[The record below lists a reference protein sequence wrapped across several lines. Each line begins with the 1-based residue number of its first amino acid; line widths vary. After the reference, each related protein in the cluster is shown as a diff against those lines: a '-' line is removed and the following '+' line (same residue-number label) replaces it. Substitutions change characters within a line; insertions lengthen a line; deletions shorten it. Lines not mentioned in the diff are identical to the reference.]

1 MGPLGIKHKNT
12 RDSKWKNIL
21 KSRHFRSF
29 FFITFLFTTIIF
41 IIGGVVIT
49 LQNRMKLHE
58 NLEMKANYVALSV
71 QDNLSNMK
79 NSAVFMGNLASIE
92 RVLEAKSPTLDQ
104 LVRMTNDVTPYS
116 TLYHYES
123 ICLFF
128 NRSQRIFDSSGGMYD
143 YDDFYDKELIETLEN
158 MKGEEMWLINVPYK
172 RYYSPDPAVAVIT
185 YARRLPLYKSQG
197 RGYVTVSYSLG
208 RLQKAAAEAAGYTPY
223 TATVCFQDHL
233 LWSSSDTV
241 MKNWDNGLTAA
252 GNEGLLLP
260 GTTAFSSFSTIGAR
274 CSFHASKLEL
284 LTAVSAT
291 LLQWFLIYL
300 AAAAADFAAS
310 MVYGMIMLRPVDAI
324 MKKIGINPYTEIP
337 GVRED
342 EFSLI
347 STALDNLNAQLSDI
361 GTVMHENQQLVR
373 ERLLSG
379 ILYNYVDITSLPPEY
394 EEHGLLFPFPYYAV
408 ILISLPSLDQ
418 MEDYTRREQLKLV
431 IRTNTTNAFSAL
443 GTAYSLYIDNK
454 SICIILNTGLSDT
467 LSKELSR
474 LCTAL
479 KKRMK
484 QTLSVYPL
492 FSIGICSETEPA
504 PWQVWQ
510 LARHNFIF
518 TAADA
523 DDFVLFSYQNEFTS
537 SIDQDIVSHITQAI
551 IDKNGT
557 GLKEHT
563 DAFRNRYL
571 ENGDEEEVKRL
582 ALITVCTI
590 YASLLEMNGD
600 IPDIQMNASVR
611 KLENA
616 STIDEINKHF
626 CSCLF
631 GMLDAK
637 NKIST
642 ESYGYIQKAVQYIEQ
657 NYSQPITIPQIA
669 GFVGVS
675 SIYLTKLFKLSTGK
689 TLSEYLNYHRT
700 QKSLDLLTHTEET
713 INWISEAVGYSDV
726 RSYIRFFKK
735 FYYMTPSEYR
745 KEH

>member
-1 MGPLGIKHKNT
+1 MGIKHKNT

-241 MKNWDNGLTAA
+241 MKNWDNGLTASE
-252 GNEGLLLP
+252 NEGLLLP

-689 TLSEYLNYHRT
+689 TLSEYLNYHRI
-700 QKSLDLLTHTEET
+700 QKSLDLLTNTEET

>member
-1 MGPLGIKHKNT
+1 MGIKHKNT

-241 MKNWDNGLTAA
+241 MKTWDNGLTVSE
-252 GNEGLLLP
+252 NEGLLLP

-616 STIDEINKHF
+616 STVDEINKHF

>member
-1 MGPLGIKHKNT
+1 MGIKHKNT

-241 MKNWDNGLTAA
+241 MKTWDNGLTAA

-474 LCTAL
+474 LCTTL

>member
-241 MKNWDNGLTAA
+241 MKTWDNGLTAA
-252 GNEGLLLP
+252 ENEGLLLP

-700 QKSLDLLTHTEET
+700 QKSLDLLTNTEET

>member
-1 MGPLGIKHKNT
+1 MGIKHKNT

-241 MKNWDNGLTAA
+241 MKTWDNGLTAA

-675 SIYLTKLFKLSTGK
+675 SIYLTNLFKLSTGK

>member
-1 MGPLGIKHKNT
+1 MGIKHKNT

-241 MKNWDNGLTAA
+241 MKTWDNGLTASE
-252 GNEGLLLP
+252 NEGLLLP

-284 LTAVSAT
+284 LAAVSAT

-361 GTVMHENQQLVR
+361 GTIMHENQQLVR

-379 ILYNYVDITSLPPEY
+379 ILYNYVDITTLPPEY

-700 QKSLDLLTHTEET
+700 QKSLDLLTNTEET

>member
-1 MGPLGIKHKNT
+1 MGIKHKNT

-241 MKNWDNGLTAA
+241 MKTWDNGLTAA

-408 ILISLPSLDQ
+408 ILISLPSLDE

-735 FYYMTPSEYR
+735 FY
-745 KEH
+745 

>member
-1 MGPLGIKHKNT
+1 MGIKHKNT

-241 MKNWDNGLTAA
+241 MKTWDNGLTAA

-394 EEHGLLFPFPYYAV
+394 EEHGLLFPFQYYAV

>member
-1 MGPLGIKHKNT
+1 MGIKHKNT

-241 MKNWDNGLTAA
+241 MKTWDNGLTVSE
-252 GNEGLLLP
+252 NEGLLLP

-518 TAADA
+518 TVADA

>member
-1 MGPLGIKHKNT
+1 MGIKHKNT

-29 FFITFLFTTIIF
+29 FFITFLVTTIIF

-233 LWSSSDTV
+233 LWSSSDAV
-241 MKNWDNGLTAA
+241 MKNWANGLTASE
-252 GNEGLLLP
+252 NEGLLLP

-616 STIDEINKHF
+616 STVDEINKHF

-642 ESYGYIQKAVQYIEQ
+642 ESYGYIQKAVQYIEL

-713 INWISEAVGYSDV
+713 ISWISEAVGYSDV

>member
-1 MGPLGIKHKNT
+1 MGIKHKNT

-241 MKNWDNGLTAA
+241 MKNWDNGLTASE
-252 GNEGLLLP
+252 NEGLLLP

-571 ENGDEEEVKRL
+571 ENGDKEEVKRL

-616 STIDEINKHF
+616 STVDEINKHF

-700 QKSLDLLTHTEET
+700 QKSLDLLTNTEET

>member
-1 MGPLGIKHKNT
+1 MGIKHKNT

-128 NRSQRIFDSSGGMYD
+128 NRSQRIFYSSGGMYD

-241 MKNWDNGLTAA
+241 MKTWDNGLTAA

>member
-1 MGPLGIKHKNT
+1 MGIKHKNT

-241 MKNWDNGLTAA
+241 MKNWDNGLTASE
-252 GNEGLLLP
+252 NEGLLLP

-700 QKSLDLLTHTEET
+700 QKSLDLLTNTEET

>member
-1 MGPLGIKHKNT
+1 MGIKHKNT

-241 MKNWDNGLTAA
+241 MKTWDNGLTVSE
-252 GNEGLLLP
+252 NEGLLLP

-337 GVRED
+337 GVQED

>member
-1 MGPLGIKHKNT
+1 MGIKHKNT

-241 MKNWDNGLTAA
+241 MKTWDNGLTASE
-252 GNEGLLLP
+252 NEGLLLP

-616 STIDEINKHF
+616 STVDEINKHF

>member
-1 MGPLGIKHKNT
+1 MGIKHKNT

-241 MKNWDNGLTAA
+241 MKTWDNGLTAA
-252 GNEGLLLP
+252 ENEGLLLP

-523 DDFVLFSYQNEFTS
+523 NDFVLFSYQNEFTS

>member
-1 MGPLGIKHKNT
+1 MGIKHKNT

-241 MKNWDNGLTAA
+241 MKTWDNGLTVSE
-252 GNEGLLLP
+252 NEGLLLP

-571 ENGDEEEVKRL
+571 ENGDEKEVKRL

-726 RSYIRFFKK
+726 RSYVRVFKK

>member
-1 MGPLGIKHKNT
+1 MGIKHKNT

-233 LWSSSDTV
+233 LWSSSDAV
-241 MKNWDNGLTAA
+241 MKNWANGLTASE
-252 GNEGLLLP
+252 NEGLLLP

-454 SICIILNTGLSDT
+454 SICLILNTGLSDT

-616 STIDEINKHF
+616 STVDEINKHF

-642 ESYGYIQKAVQYIEQ
+642 ESYGYIQKAVQYIEL

-713 INWISEAVGYSDV
+713 ISWISEAVGYSDV

>member
-241 MKNWDNGLTAA
+241 MKNWDNGLTASE
-252 GNEGLLLP
+252 NEGLLLP

-700 QKSLDLLTHTEET
+700 QKSLDLLTNTEET

>member
-1 MGPLGIKHKNT
+1 MGIKHKNT

-233 LWSSSDTV
+233 LWSSSDAV
-241 MKNWDNGLTAA
+241 MKNWANGLTASE
-252 GNEGLLLP
+252 NEGLLLP

-518 TAADA
+518 TTADA

-616 STIDEINKHF
+616 STVDEINKHF

-642 ESYGYIQKAVQYIEQ
+642 ESYGYIQKAVQYIEL

-713 INWISEAVGYSDV
+713 ISWISEAVGYSDV

>member
-1 MGPLGIKHKNT
+1 MGIKHKNT

-21 KSRHFRSF
+21 KSRHFRSL

-233 LWSSSDTV
+233 LWSSSDAV
-241 MKNWDNGLTAA
+241 MKNWANGLTASE
-252 GNEGLLLP
+252 NEGLLLP

-616 STIDEINKHF
+616 STVDEINKHF

-642 ESYGYIQKAVQYIEQ
+642 ESYGYIQKAVQYIEL

-713 INWISEAVGYSDV
+713 ISWISEAVGYSDV

>member
-1 MGPLGIKHKNT
+1 LGIKHKNT

-241 MKNWDNGLTAA
+241 MKTWDNGLTVSE
-252 GNEGLLLP
+252 NEGLLLP

>member
-1 MGPLGIKHKNT
+1 MGIKHKNT

-233 LWSSSDTV
+233 LWSSSDAV
-241 MKNWDNGLTAA
+241 MKNWANGLTASE
-252 GNEGLLLP
+252 NEGLLLP

-616 STIDEINKHF
+616 STVDEINKHF

-700 QKSLDLLTHTEET
+700 QKSLDLLTNTEET

>member
-1 MGPLGIKHKNT
+1 MGIKHKNT

-233 LWSSSDTV
+233 LWSSSDAV
-241 MKNWDNGLTAA
+241 MKNWANGLTASE
-252 GNEGLLLP
+252 NEGLLLP

-454 SICIILNTGLSDT
+454 SICIILNTGMSDT

-616 STIDEINKHF
+616 STVDEINKHF

-642 ESYGYIQKAVQYIEQ
+642 ESYGYIQKAVQYIEL

-713 INWISEAVGYSDV
+713 ISWISEAVGYSDV

>member
-1 MGPLGIKHKNT
+1 MGIKHKNT

-49 LQNRMKLHE
+49 LQNRMKMHE

-241 MKNWDNGLTAA
+241 MKTWDNGLTAA

-300 AAAAADFAAS
+300 AVAAADFAAS

-616 STIDEINKHF
+616 STVDEINKHF

>member
-1 MGPLGIKHKNT
+1 MGIKHKNT

-241 MKNWDNGLTAA
+241 MKTWDNGLTVSE
-252 GNEGLLLP
+252 NEGLLLP

-616 STIDEINKHF
+616 STVDEINKHF

-642 ESYGYIQKAVQYIEQ
+642 ESYGYIQKAVQYIEL

-713 INWISEAVGYSDV
+713 ISWISEAVGYSDV

>member
-241 MKNWDNGLTAA
+241 MKTWDNGLTVSE
-252 GNEGLLLP
+252 NEGLLLP

-361 GTVMHENQQLVR
+361 GTVIHENQQLVR

>member
-1 MGPLGIKHKNT
+1 MGIKHKNT

-233 LWSSSDTV
+233 LWSSSDAV
-241 MKNWDNGLTAA
+241 MKNWANGLTASE
-252 GNEGLLLP
+252 NEGLLLP

-310 MVYGMIMLRPVDAI
+310 MVYGMIMLRSVDAI

-616 STIDEINKHF
+616 STVDEINKHF

-642 ESYGYIQKAVQYIEQ
+642 ESYGYIQKAVQYIEL

-713 INWISEAVGYSDV
+713 ISWISEAVGYSDV

>member
-1 MGPLGIKHKNT
+1 MGIKHKNT

>member
-1 MGPLGIKHKNT
+1 MGIKHKNT
-12 RDSKWKNIL
+12 RVSKWKNIL

-233 LWSSSDTV
+233 LWSSSDAV
-241 MKNWDNGLTAA
+241 MKNWANGLTASE
-252 GNEGLLLP
+252 NEGLLLP

-551 IDKNGT
+551 IDKNCT

-616 STIDEINKHF
+616 STVDEINKHF

-642 ESYGYIQKAVQYIEQ
+642 ESYGYIQKAVQYIEL

-713 INWISEAVGYSDV
+713 ISWISEAVGYSDV

>member
-1 MGPLGIKHKNT
+1 MGIKHKNT

-241 MKNWDNGLTAA
+241 MKTWDNGLTVSE
-252 GNEGLLLP
+252 NEGLLLP
-260 GTTAFSSFSTIGAR
+260 GTTAFFSFSTIGAR

-361 GTVMHENQQLVR
+361 GTVIHENQQLVR

>member
-1 MGPLGIKHKNT
+1 MGIKHKNT

-241 MKNWDNGLTAA
+241 MKTWDNGLTAA

-713 INWISEAVGYSDV
+713 ISWISEAVGYSDV

>member
-1 MGPLGIKHKNT
+1 MGIKHKNT

-241 MKNWDNGLTAA
+241 MKTWDNGLTVSE
-252 GNEGLLLP
+252 NEGLLLP

>member
-233 LWSSSDTV
+233 LWSSSDAV
-241 MKNWDNGLTAA
+241 MKNWANGLTASE
-252 GNEGLLLP
+252 NEGLLLP

-443 GTAYSLYIDNK
+443 GTA
-454 SICIILNTGLSDT
+454 
-467 LSKELSR
+467 
-474 LCTAL
+474 
-479 KKRMK
+479 
-484 QTLSVYPL
+484 V
-492 FSIGICSETEPA
+492 
-504 PWQVWQ
+504 
-510 LARHNFIF
+510 
-518 TAADA
+518 
-523 DDFVLFSYQNEFTS
+523 
-537 SIDQDIVSHITQAI
+537 
-551 IDKNGT
+551 
-557 GLKEHT
+557 
-563 DAFRNRYL
+563 AFRAKCKIFSRHL
-571 ENGDEEEVKRL
+571 QK
-582 ALITVCTI
+582 TI
-590 YASLLEMNGD
+590 L
-600 IPDIQMNASVR
+600 
-611 KLENA
+611 K
-616 STIDEINKHF
+616 
-626 CSCLF
+626 
-631 GMLDAK
+631 
-637 NKIST
+637 T
-642 ESYGYIQKAVQYIEQ
+642 EKGR
-657 NYSQPITIPQIA
+657 
-669 GFVGVS
+669 
-675 SIYLTKLFKLSTGK
+675 FKGL
-689 TLSEYLNYHRT
+689 
-700 QKSLDLLTHTEET
+700 
-713 INWISEAVGYSDV
+713 
-726 RSYIRFFKK
+726 
-735 FYYMTPSEYR
+735 
-745 KEH
+745 

>member
-1 MGPLGIKHKNT
+1 MGIKHKNT

-241 MKNWDNGLTAA
+241 MKTWDNGLTVSE
-252 GNEGLLLP
+252 NEGLLLP

-361 GTVMHENQQLVR
+361 GNVMHENQQLVR

>member
-1 MGPLGIKHKNT
+1 MGIKHKNT

-241 MKNWDNGLTAA
+241 MKTWDNGLTVSE
-252 GNEGLLLP
+252 NEGLLLP

-418 MEDYTRREQLKLV
+418 MEDYTRREQLKPV

>member
-1 MGPLGIKHKNT
+1 MGIKHKNT

-241 MKNWDNGLTAA
+241 MKTWDNGLTVSE
-252 GNEGLLLP
+252 NEGLLLP

-361 GTVMHENQQLVR
+361 GTVIHENQQLVR

>member
-233 LWSSSDTV
+233 LWSSSDAV
-241 MKNWDNGLTAA
+241 MKNWANGLTASE
-252 GNEGLLLP
+252 NEGLLLP

-713 INWISEAVGYSDV
+713 ISWISEAVGYSDV